1 MSFLTAQSINTIQ
14 GNYLYL
20 TCTINL
26 QNSITMSMKPYRVK
40 DNPFSAFY
48 IIYCVLTVLKR
59 LIYTDCLVY
68 LNDDIYRIYFIRP
81 YVTLMLYYQVFHK
94 LGIAFCRSIVTND
107 IPSPAFGI
115 SCGNKLLLPS

>member
-1 MSFLTAQSINTIQ
+1 MSFLIAQSINTIQ
-14 GNYLYL
+14 GFFLYL

-48 IIYCVLTVLKR
+48 IIYCVLTVLNR

-94 LGIAFCRSIVTND
+94 LGMCF
-107 IPSPAFGI
+107 
-115 SCGNKLLLPS
+115 LPIDSFE